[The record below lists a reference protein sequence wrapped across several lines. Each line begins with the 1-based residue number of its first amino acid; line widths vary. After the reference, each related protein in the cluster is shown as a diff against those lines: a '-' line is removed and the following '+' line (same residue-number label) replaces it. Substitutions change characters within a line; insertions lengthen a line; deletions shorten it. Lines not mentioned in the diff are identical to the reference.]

1 MLNKMK
7 LVNTFIFFYLIF
19 PGYLY
24 ADKNQQDPLRL
35 GLIGLDTSHVIAF
48 TSRFNEPDNPNH
60 VPGGRVVAAFKGGSK
75 DIESSHTRVEGYTKT
90 LVEKYGV
97 KIYDDIEKLCENVDA
112 ILLTSLDGRPHL
124 SQVRPVIEAKIPVFV
139 DKPVAGT
146 LKDAVEIYRLAK
158 EAKVPCFSSSSLRWY
173 PGVVDV
179 ANADVGELKSVLSY
193 GPAPSEPHHPDLFWY
208 GIHPTEALFTVMG
221 SGCQTVTRTSTDDTV
236 VVTGIWKDGKV
247 GTLHGLANGRFGYK
261 VTAFGTKAIAE
272 QNRGGDY
279 TPMLREI
286 IKFFKSGKPPVSPT
300 TTLEIYAFME
310 AADESK
316 RRGGV
321 PVKISEV
328 LRRAGFDAD

>member
-1 MLNKMK
+1 MK
-7 LVNTFIFFYLIF
+7 LANTFIFFYLIF
-19 PGYLY
+19 SGYLY
-24 ADKNQQDPLRL
+24 ADKKEQDPLRL

-97 KIYDDIEKLCENVDA
+97 KIYDDIEQLCENVDA

-247 GTLHGLANGRFGYK
+247 GTLHGLANSRFGYK

-286 IKFFKSGKPPVSPT
+286 IKFFKSGKPPVSPA

-328 LRRAGFDAD
+328 LRRAGFDTD

>member
-1 MLNKMK
+1 MINPINIVL
-7 LVNTFIFFYLIF
+7 LVFFAASGLVV
-19 PGYLY
+19 
-24 ADKNQQDPLRL
+24 ANDEKKEPLRL

-60 VPGGRVVAAFKGGSK
+60 VPGGRVVAAFKGGSA

-97 KIYDDIEKLCENVDA
+97 KIYDNIKEVCENVDA

-124 SQVRPVIEAKIPVFV
+124 SQVRPVFEANKPVFV

-158 EAKVPCFSSSSLRWY
+158 ESKVPCFSSSSLRWY
-173 PGVVDV
+173 PGVVEV
-179 ANADVGELKSVLSY
+179 ANADVGELISVLSY
-193 GPAPSEPHHPDLFWY
+193 GPAPSEPNHPDLFWY

-221 SGCQTVTRTSTDDTV
+221 TGCETVTRTSTEDTV

-247 GTLHGLANGRFGYK
+247 GTLHGLAKGRFGYK
-261 VTAFGTKAIAE
+261 VTAFGSKAIVE
-272 QNRGGDY
+272 QTKGGDY
-279 TPMLREI
+279 TPMLREV
-286 IKFFKSGKPPVSPT
+286 IKFFNTGKPPVAPE

-316 RRGGV
+316 RRGGT

-328 LRRAGFDAD
+328 LHKAGLNSKSF

>member
-1 MLNKMK
+1 MK
-7 LVNTFIFFYLIF
+7 LVNTFILFYLILA
-19 PGYLY
+19 GHLC
-24 ADKNQQDPLRL
+24 AEKNQQDPLRL

-97 KIYDDIEKLCENVDA
+97 KIYDDIEQLCENVDA

-124 SQVRPVIEAKIPVFV
+124 SQVRPVIKAKIPVFV

-193 GPAPSEPHHPDLFWY
+193 GPAPPEPHHPDLFLSL
-208 GIHPTEALFTVMG
+208 IH
-221 SGCQTVTRTSTDDTV
+221 
-236 VVTGIWKDGKV
+236 I
-247 GTLHGLANGRFGYK
+247 
-261 VTAFGTKAIAE
+261 
-272 QNRGGDY
+272 
-279 TPMLREI
+279 
-286 IKFFKSGKPPVSPT
+286 
-300 TTLEIYAFME
+300 
-310 AADESK
+310 
-316 RRGGV
+316 
-321 PVKISEV
+321 
-328 LRRAGFDAD
+328 

>member
-1 MLNKMK
+1 MINPINILL
-7 LVNTFIFFYLIF
+7 LVFFAASGLVI
-19 PGYLY
+19 
-24 ADKNQQDPLRL
+24 ANDEKKEPLRL

-60 VPGGRVVAAFKGGSK
+60 VPGGRVVAAFKGGSA

-97 KIYDDIEKLCENVDA
+97 KIYDNIKEVCENVDA

-124 SQVRPVIEAKIPVFV
+124 SQVRPVFEANKPVFV

-158 EAKVPCFSSSSLRWY
+158 ESKVPCFSSSSLRWY
-173 PGVVDV
+173 PGVVEV
-179 ANADVGELKSVLSY
+179 ANADFGELISVLSY
-193 GPAPSEPHHPDLFWY
+193 GPAPSEPNHPDLFWY

-221 SGCQTVTRTSTDDTV
+221 TGCETVTRTSTEDTV

-247 GTLHGLANGRFGYK
+247 GTLHGLAKGRFGYK
-261 VTAFGTKAIAE
+261 VTAFGSKAIVE
-272 QNRGGDY
+272 QTKGGDY
-279 TPMLREI
+279 TPMLREV
-286 IKFFKSGKPPVSPT
+286 IKFFNTGKPPVAPE

-316 RRGGV
+316 RRGGT

-328 LRRAGFDAD
+328 LHKAGLNSK

>member
-1 MLNKMK
+1 MINPIN
-7 LVNTFIFFYLIF
+7 LVLLVFFAGSGF
-19 PGYLY
+19 VV
-24 ADKNQQDPLRL
+24 ANDEKKEPLRL

-60 VPGGRVVAAFKGGSK
+60 VPGGRVVAAFKGGSA

-97 KIYDDIEKLCENVDA
+97 KIYDNIKEVCENVDA

-124 SQVRPVIEAKIPVFV
+124 SQVMPVFEANKPVFV

-158 EAKVPCFSSSSLRWY
+158 ESKVPCFSSSSLRWY
-173 PGVVDV
+173 PGVVEV
-179 ANADVGELKSVLSY
+179 ANADVGELISVLSY
-193 GPAPSEPHHPDLFWY
+193 GPAPSEPNHPDLFWY

-221 SGCQTVTRTSTDDTV
+221 TGCETVTRTSTEDTV

-247 GTLHGLANGRFGYK
+247 GTLHGLAKGRFGYK
-261 VTAFGTKAIAE
+261 VTAFGSKAIVE
-272 QNRGGDY
+272 QTKGGDY
-279 TPMLREI
+279 TPMLREV
-286 IKFFKSGKPPVSPT
+286 IKFFNTGKPPVAPE

-316 RRGGV
+316 RRGGT

-328 LRRAGFDAD
+328 LHKAGLNSK

>member
-1 MLNKMK
+1 MINRINIVF
-7 LVNTFIFFYLIF
+7 LVFFAASGF
-19 PGYLY
+19 VV
-24 ADKNQQDPLRL
+24 ANDEKKEPLRL

-60 VPGGRVVAAFKGGSK
+60 VPGGRVVAAFKGGSA

-97 KIYDDIEKLCENVDA
+97 KIYDNIKEVCENVDA

-124 SQVRPVIEAKIPVFV
+124 SQVRPVFEANKPVFV

-158 EAKVPCFSSSSLRWY
+158 ESKVPCFSSSSLRWY
-173 PGVVDV
+173 PGVVEV
-179 ANADVGELKSVLSY
+179 ANADVGELISVLSY
-193 GPAPSEPHHPDLFWY
+193 GPAPSEPNHPDLFWY

-221 SGCQTVTRTSTDDTV
+221 TGCETVTRTSTEDTV

-247 GTLHGLANGRFGYK
+247 GTLHGLAKGRFGYK
-261 VTAFGTKAIAE
+261 VTAFGSKAIVE
-272 QNRGGDY
+272 QTKGGDY
-279 TPMLREI
+279 TPMLREV
-286 IKFFKSGKPPVSPT
+286 IKFFNTGKPPVAPE

-316 RRGGV
+316 RRGGT

-328 LRRAGFDAD
+328 LHKAGLNSK

>member
-1 MLNKMK
+1 MK
-7 LVNTFIFFYLIF
+7 LANTFIFFYLIF
-19 PGYLY
+19 SGFLY
-24 ADKNQQDPLRL
+24 ADKKEQDPLRL

-75 DIESSHTRVEGYTKT
+75 DIESSHTRVEGYTKI

-286 IKFFKSGKPPVSPT
+286 IKFFKSGKPPVSPA

-328 LRRAGFDAD
+328 LRRAGFDTD